1 MRRYNMIL
9 DIELENCYGISKLKK
24 IFNLTKSDNC
34 CGVNSLYAPNG
45 TLKTSL
51 TKTFKDIEK
60 NENTR
65 DIIFPD
71 RQTIRKVKI
80 NGTDISAE
88 QILTIDSYNESYS
101 SQQLS
106 ALLVNNELKKTI
118 RHSLKRGR

>member
-1 MRRYNMIL
+1 MIL

-60 NENTR
+60 
-65 DIIFPD
+65 
-71 RQTIRKVKI
+71 K
-80 NGTDISAE
+80 
-88 QILTIDSYNESYS
+88 
-101 SQQLS
+101 
-106 ALLVNNELKKTI
+106 
-118 RHSLKRGR
+118 